1 MVLEFKVARLH
12 KLEGDG
18 PTKAFCDV
26 SICDEFLV
34 KGFRIVE
41 GKNGLFVG
49 GPREAS
55 KNGKWFDSAFP
66 LTSQVRESLNQAV
79 LTAYEDSQNQ

>member
-18 PTKAFCDV
+18 PTKAFCDLAI
-26 SICDEFLV
+26 SDEFLV
-34 KGFRIVE
+34 KGFRVVE

-49 GPREAS
+49 LPRQAT
-55 KNGKWFDSAFP
+55 KNGKWFDQVLP
-66 LTSQVRESLNQAV
+66 LTDAARESINEAV
-79 LTAYEDSQNQ
+79 LAAYEDSNNQ